1 MDVILLEKIPN
12 LGNLGDKVSIRPG
25 FGRNYLIPQGKAVPA
40 TAARLAEFEQRRAE
54 LEKKAAT
61 ALAAA
66 EARAA
71 QLQALQVT
79 IAQKAGEEG
88 RLYGSVGTKDIADAV
103 SALGVELRKAEVRL
117 PTGPLRHTGDYQ
129 ITVQLHGDV
138 TGQVAVRI
146 VPE

>member
-129 ITVQLHGDV
+129 IAVQLHGDV
-138 TGQVAVRI
+138 IGQVAVRI

>member
-12 LGNLGDKVSIRPG
+12 LGNLGDKVTIRPG

-40 TAARLAEFEQRRAE
+40 TASKIAEFEQRRAE
-54 LEKKAAT
+54 LEQK
-61 ALAAA
+61 AAA
-66 EARAA
+66 ELGAA
-71 QLQALQVT
+71 QARLERLTALQVT
-79 IAQKAGEEG
+79 ISQKAGEEG

-103 SALGVELRKAEVRL
+103 AALGVELRKAEVRL
-117 PTGPLRHTGDYQ
+117 PSGPLRHTGDHQ

-138 TGQVAVRI
+138 TGLIAVQI